1 MARKRRASRSALIK
15 ESGDF
20 FKKNSKALAGII
32 LFFTVFALVFIWLND
47 FLKTSSC
54 FDCGEI
60 EIIKF
65 GADEK
70 MLEPQ
75 KDFFKLSRP
84 VNIFEADPMSL
95 SRRIKD
101 AHSEFQ
107 NVVITKYLPN
117 RITAMIIDRRP
128 AAKIKVGRFY
138 VVDYEGMV
146 LPRNSDPAAES
157 LPFVTGLESRLFDP
171 KVGSKVKSRRLANA
185 LNALQLIS
193 TKKELKDCEI
203 SVFDMSYPDKANFKI
218 DGITVILG
226 DCEFEARLNLLGRVL
241 KDPKI
246 DKLSVE
252 SIDLRFTDV
261 VINTRLEKR

>member
-1 MARKRRASRSALIK
+1 MARKRRVSQSALIK
-15 ESGDF
+15 QSAEF
-20 FKKNSKALAGII
+20 FKKNSRALAGII
-32 LFFTVFALVFIWLND
+32 LFFAIIALAFIWLNG

-70 MLEPQ
+70 PLDPQ

-84 VNIFEADPMSL
+84 VNIFEADSLLL

-101 AHSEFQ
+101 SHPEFQ
-107 NVVITKYLPN
+107 NVVITKYLPD
-117 RITAMIIDRRP
+117 RITAMIVDRRP
-128 AAKIKVGRFY
+128 AAKIKIGKFHI
-138 VVDYEGMV
+138 VDLEGVV
-146 LPRNSDPAAES
+146 LPLNFDSAAEKV
-157 LPFVTGLESRLFDP
+157 PFITGLESRLFDP
-171 KVGSKVKSRRLANA
+171 KVGARVNSRRLASA
-185 LNALQLIS
+185 LNALWLIS
-193 TKKELKDCEI
+193 TEKDLKGCEVS
-203 SVFDMSYPDKANFKI
+203 SVDMSCPEKANLKM

-226 DCEFEARLNLLGRVL
+226 DCEFEARLNLLGRIL

-246 DKLSVE
+246 DKLRIN

-261 VINTRLEKR
+261 VINTASEKK